1 MGSMVTSI
9 GNKWVSFATRIGN
22 SISAAQSPSA
32 LTEEP

>member
-1 MGSMVTSI
+1 MVTSI
-9 GNKWVSFATRIGN
+9 GNKRVPFVTRIGN